1 MVPILLILAQATT
14 QLPDTATY
22 ATPALRAVIE
32 RAAAVNASP
41 PADFRAYT
49 ARYESEVALVK
60 LLPGRIQGASTI
72 EQTAGVF
79 TWVADSGFGQHQQGY
94 RVITTGVPLPGSAA
108 LSNGWIIPT
117 LTGGRWNLF
126 GSASGARTVVGA
138 DSGGD
143 YSAWSPLGPDRDQFY
158 RFEGGD
164 TVTMALPTGPDARM
178 VRIAVWPR
186 EAGPAREKVFRGDI
200 YLDPE
205 TGVLRRVRGQ
215 FLTVGGPPASGR
227 AKFLNKLALNGAIAD
242 LVTTEVP
249 GGGWLPTY
257 QRIDLEVLIP
267 LTTESWSIL
276 RVMTRLGEIE
286 TVVDA
291 PGATPAP
298 LPALVPGRSV
308 TTKDSL
314 HNFRGWKLPP
324 NTPMNAVET
333 ADLFN
338 VGPLAFRPDGPP
350 EYLWRG
356 PTTLEAL
363 RFNRVEGLYAGVS
376 GTMYFRD
383 AVPGLKMR
391 GTAGYA
397 MWPGLPRGG
406 ISATLGRP
414 RWATNVTAMRDLDLA
429 TKFADPLDYNRG
441 VRALFQQDNYDYV
454 DRLTVGLGAEWFF
467 NPLNPGGVTARLDWI
482 DDRRTVADLS
492 TGPLGQT
499 YTINPNVVAYEYPRV
514 QVGVQWHPEIS
525 SHFTK
530 TGVALHATYEAGG
543 GDLPY
548 QRIQAGF
555 VVRLNWKIVTF
566 TMVADGGTTISNNP
580 PTQQLFLIGG
590 SGSMPGYEYDQFGGN
605 VGVLS
610 RWMLA
615 VPLPFLQA
623 PLKIGNATIPP
634 VAPNLSYR
642 FYAGYT
648 DTTDDAAQA
657 ALNAVGSQTVNG
669 VTQPFSVVSDGVK
682 STQEIRLSL
691 FGTLLGF
698 GAAHPTDGGEWTFTF
713 SFAQSF

>member
-1 MVPILLILAQATT
+1 MLPLLLLLSQAVPQ
-14 QLPDTATY
+14 DTASY
-22 ATPALRAVIE
+22 SSQALRDVIA
-32 RAAAVNASP
+32 RAEAANARP
-41 PADFRAYT
+41 PESLRGYT
-49 ARYESEVALVK
+49 ARYESEVALIK
-60 LLPGRIQGASTI
+60 LLPDRIQGASTI

-79 TWVADSGFGQHQQGY
+79 TWIADSGYGQHQLGY
-94 RVITTGVPLPGSAA
+94 RVVTTGVPLPGSAA

-117 LTGGRWNLF
+117 LTGPRIDLF
-126 GSASGARTVVGA
+126 GSSSGAKTAVGA
-138 DSGGD
+138 DSSGD
-143 YSAWSPLGPDRDQFY
+143 YSAWSPLGPDRERYY

-164 TVTMALPTGPDARM
+164 TVTIAFPTGAPQRV
-178 VRIAVWPR
+178 VRVEVWPL
-186 EAGPAREKVFRGDI
+186 EAGATREKIFRGEL

-205 TGVLRRVRGQ
+205 TGILRRLKGQ
-215 FLTVGGPPASGR
+215 FLTIGGPPESGR
-227 AKFLNKLALNGAIAD
+227 AKFLNKLAINGSVAD
-242 LVTTEVP
+242 IVTTEVP
-249 GGGWLPTY
+249 GAGWLPTY

-276 RVMTRLGEIE
+276 RVMSRLGEIE
-286 TVVDA
+286 AIVGA
-291 PGATPAP
+291 PGEPPPP
-298 LPALVPGRSV
+298 LPPLEPGRSV
-308 TTKDSL
+308 VTKDSL
-314 HNFRGWKLPP
+314 RHFRDWKLPP
-324 NTPMNAVET
+324 NTPINSVET
-333 ADLFN
+333 ADLFS
-338 VGPLAFRPDGPP
+338 VGPLALRPDGPP

-363 RFNRVEGLYAGVS
+363 RFNRVEGLYLGVS

-383 AVPGLKMR
+383 AVPGLKVR

-406 ISATLGRP
+406 VTATLGRP
-414 RWATNVTAMRDLDLA
+414 RWATNVKAMRDLDLA

-454 DRLTVGLGAEWFF
+454 DRLTVGVGGEWFF
-467 NPLNPGGVTARLDWI
+467 NQLNPGGVTARIDWI

-492 TGPLGQT
+492 SGPLGQA

-514 QVGVQWHPEIS
+514 QVGVNWHPEVS

-530 TGVALHATYEAGG
+530 TGIGLHATYEAGG

-555 VVRLNWKIVTF
+555 VVRLNWKVLTF
-566 TMVADGGTTISNNP
+566 TMVADAGTTIADNP

-590 SGSMPGYEYDQFGGN
+590 SGSMPGYDYDQFGGN
-605 VGVLS
+605 VGGLS
-610 RWMLA
+610 RWMIA

-634 VAPNLSYR
+634 IAPNFSYR

-648 DTTDDAAQA
+648 NTTNDAAQA
-657 ALNAVGSQTVNG
+657 ALDAVGTQTVNG
-669 VTQPFSVVSDGVK
+669 VTEPFSVVSDGVK

-698 GAAHPTDGGEWTFTF
+698 GAARPLEGGDWTFTF